1 MHKRI
6 TALLFAAAASVLC
19 LTGCGEDESSAAAGT
34 GTGVVGT
41 WQRSMYNGYETL
53 ELKPD
58 MSCHI
63 TIEITD
69 PPPMKTEHD
78 ETYSYDGKKLTVH
91 YEAFG
96 TDSVY
101 DCTVSGNK
109 MTWKINGNT
118 LEYTRIG

>member
-6 TALLFAAAASVLC
+6 TALLLAAASVLC
-19 LTGCGEDESSAAAGT
+19 LTGCGEDESSAAGT

-41 WQRSMYNGYETL
+41 WKRSMYNGYETL

-78 ETYSYDGKKLTVH
+78 ETYSYD
-91 YEAFG
+91 AFG

-101 DCTVSGNK
+101 DCTVSGDK
-109 MTWKINGNT
+109 MIWKINGNT
-118 LEYTRIG
+118 MEYTRIG